1 MDGVHI
7 VRNVARLDVA
17 VEADQ
22 NGCQADEAV
31 QKCNQFGHFGHF
43 YFLALWMPIAAPM
56 SMAMIIQPSP
66 WVLSEKTVTKRAT
79 AIPAIP
85 E

>member
-22 NGCQADEAV
+22 NRRQADEAV
-31 QKCNQFGHFGHF
+31 QQGNQFGHFGHF
-43 YFLALWMPIAAPM
+43 YFFCFVDADC
-56 SMAMIIQPSP
+56 
-66 WVLSEKTVTKRAT
+66 RADEHGDDD
-79 AIPAIP
+79 PA
-85 E
+85 